1 MNKEVKAEAEAKQRK
16 GSSAKRVRNTG
27 TCGNRAP
34 TSESYPSSFLQG
46 LILELGYHF
55 FFNIVFIVSNIE
67 INQPNYK
74 ISLLKCVR
82 RQLKK
87 KKKVKRPK

>member
-55 FFNIVFIVSNIE
+55 FLTL
-67 INQPNYK
+67 
-74 ISLLKCVR
+74 SLLS
-82 RQLKK
+82 
-87 KKKVKRPK
+87 PI